1 LFKSD
6 KDDKKKGRNINDEV
20 IKVFK
25 RSPSKQKTLS
35 VQSKDNQEDEKN
47 YQNNKIYPVNLMI
60 EKEKLE
66 KLKNNKYYLV
76 VYNNKTNYIYS
87 QNPFLKRINKII
99 TEKTINNRIN
109 TKIFRRKTEMLIN
122 SKEIITRK
130 FAKEKIK
137 LKNYEDLFKIEKKT
151 LDFKEKVNYRKKT
164 QKYHDIIL
172 EMWSINRNIKAEC
185 SFNHSLNYYFFT
197 KIEFGEIYLD
207 VPTTITPRK
216 KISANNNIG
225 KLTEV
230 NMKKRHYTV
239 QVRKQNITN
248 DLDDTFAKKKSTINC
263 NKKYQYLQL
272 SKNINNLMLIHSFIL
287 KSFAFDN
294 DEMINRYSKNKN
306 LRNGKTN
313 KMRYQ
318 MFHKKTSKLLGALGL
333 NSSKVVITKKNTFN
347 SIQNENEVQYNKQ
360 VIKRGSMI
368 TFEDLKNTLKKQ
380 LSHKSYDSNNE
391 NILSVLKYSNFFE
404 KNKSKKEFMDSL
416 ENTKRKK
423 KIEEEKRESQINF
436 EDLYFELVKLI
447 IEGRN
452 KAFQNFFEKNQNW
465 IDINQELFDGN
476 TLLILSAREGN
487 YYITKFLCEQNAD
500 VNIQN
505 FSGNTALHFAIGKQF
520 YAIADILTRYGA
532 TEDIKNIRGLA
543 PWDCIDNNIE

>member
-1 LFKSD
+1 
-6 KDDKKKGRNINDEV
+6 
-20 IKVFK
+20 
-25 RSPSKQKTLS
+25 
-35 VQSKDNQEDEKN
+35 
-47 YQNNKIYPVNLMI
+47 
-60 EKEKLE
+60 
-66 KLKNNKYYLV
+66 
-76 VYNNKTNYIYS
+76 
-87 QNPFLKRINKII
+87 
-99 TEKTINNRIN
+99 
-109 TKIFRRKTEMLIN
+109 
-122 SKEIITRK
+122 
-130 FAKEKIK
+130 
-137 LKNYEDLFKIEKKT
+137 
-151 LDFKEKVNYRKKT
+151 
-164 QKYHDIIL
+164 
-172 EMWSINRNIKAEC
+172 
-185 SFNHSLNYYFFT
+185 
-197 KIEFGEIYLD
+197 
-207 VPTTITPRK
+207 
-216 KISANNNIG
+216 
-225 KLTEV
+225 
-230 NMKKRHYTV
+230 
-239 QVRKQNITN
+239 
-248 DLDDTFAKKKSTINC
+248 
-263 NKKYQYLQL
+263 
-272 SKNINNLMLIHSFIL
+272 
-287 KSFAFDN
+287 
-294 DEMINRYSKNKN
+294 MINRYSKNKN

-416 ENTKRKK
+416 ENTKKKK